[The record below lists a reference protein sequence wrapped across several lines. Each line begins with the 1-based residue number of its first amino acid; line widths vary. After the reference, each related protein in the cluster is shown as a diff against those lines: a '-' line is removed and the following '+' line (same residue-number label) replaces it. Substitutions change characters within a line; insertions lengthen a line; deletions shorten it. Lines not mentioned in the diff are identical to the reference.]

1 MIRVA
6 TVDDHP
12 MFLDGLRRVLKRM
25 KNVDLV
31 AQGTSADD
39 AVQIAKDV
47 KPDLMLIDITMPGGG
62 LEAASS
68 ILERDDRAKIIL
80 LTASDDEDRL
90 SEALAMG
97 VRGYVLKAGAVNELH
112 SAISSVRGGGTYVS
126 AEFAMRVVVAKSRR
140 PQRHQSNVADFTLSE
155 RRILDL
161 LVHGYTNK
169 QIAEKL
175 DLAVPTVK
183 NALSVAFYKLKV
195 RTRLQALLA
204 WREAQRR

>member
-12 MFLDGLRRVLKRM
+12 LFLDGLRRVLKRM

-39 AVQIAKDV
+39 AVSIAADV
-47 KPDLMLIDITMPGGG
+47 KPDLMLLDITMPGGG
-62 LEAASS
+62 LGAANN
-68 ILERDDRAKIIL
+68 ILKRDDAAKIIL
-80 LTASDDEDRL
+80 LTASDDEDCL

-97 VRGYVLKAGAVNELH
+97 VKGYVLKAGAVNELQ
-112 SAISSVRGGGTYVS
+112 SAITSVGGGGTYVS

-140 PQRHQSNVADFTLSE
+140 PERPQSNVSDFTVSE

-161 LVHGYTNK
+161 LVRGYTNK
-169 QIAEKL
+169 QIAEEL
-175 DLAVPTVK
+175 ELAIPTVK

-204 WREAQRR
+204 WREAKGR